1 MIFANG
7 LNWSFGGI
15 FMRWMGIMIHIPKQ
29 RLLPIVLLL
38 TLTAI
43 YVQQTSMFA
52 VYVTLGF
59 GFLGYLMRKF
69 NMSVLAFVIA
79 YILANNL
86 EESMRQAFAV
96 TGADPWFL
104 FAGPISIS
112 FMVLAIAVVAFF
124 SRNQKDLA

>member
-7 LNWSFGGI
+7 LNWTIGGI

-52 VYVTLGF
+52 LYVALGF
-59 GFLGYLMRKF
+59 GLLGYLMRKLKL
-69 NMSVLAFVIA
+69 SVLAFVIA
-79 YILANNL
+79 FILANNL
-86 EESMRQAFAV
+86 EEFMRQAFAV

-104 FAGPISIS
+104 FAGPISIIFIVIS
-112 FMVLAIAVVAFF
+112 ILVVIFF
-124 SRNQKDLA
+124 ARNQKDLN